1 MPALEALVS
10 SPHRIVAVY
19 TQPDRPAG
27 RGQQLAASAVKQC
40 AVRHGLPVE
49 QPATLRDAAAVERL
63 QRWSADLMVVAAYGL
78 LLPQSAL
85 QAPRLGCVNIH
96 ASILP
101 RWRGAAPIQRAI
113 GAGDAE
119 TGVTIMQMDVGLDTG
134 PMLLTR
140 TVPIGPRETAAT
152 LHDRLAALGAQA
164 LLDTLD
170 DIAQGAAQPRAQPAE
185 GVTYATKIRKEEAA
199 IDWARSAAEI
209 DRQIRAFDPWPI
221 AQTHWNGQQLRV
233 WEATPIDSSAPP
245 SPGKVLATSASG
257 IDVGTGNGVL
267 RLTRV
272 QAAGR
277 KAMSAAEFLNA
288 HRLDGT
294 VLGP

>member
-1 MPALEALVS
+1 VPALEALVYS
-10 SPHRIVAVY
+10 SHRIVAVY

-40 AVRHGLPVE
+40 AVRYGLPVE

-78 LLPQSAL
+78 LLPQSVL
-85 QAPRLGCVNIH
+85 QTPRLGCVNIH

-113 GAGDAE
+113 GAGDAQS
-119 TGVTIMQMDVGLDTG
+119 GVTIMQMDVGLDTG
-134 PMLLTR
+134 PMLLAR

-164 LLDTLD
+164 LLDALD
-170 DIAQGAAQPRAQPAE
+170 EIAQGSAQPRAQPAE

-199 IDWARSAAEI
+199 IDWSRTAIEI
-209 DRQIRAFDPWPI
+209 DRQVRAFDPWPI

-233 WEATPIDSSAPP
+233 WEATPVDSSAPP
-245 SPGKVLATSASG
+245 GPGKVLATGATG
-257 IDVGTGNGVL
+257 IDVGTGAGVL

-272 QAAGR
+272 QVAGR

-288 HRLDGT
+288 HRLDGA
-294 VLGP
+294 VLGS